1 MNIKEKWIKFRE
13 NIARKRLI
21 KNMTPALLNEMVN
34 DLAGDVEQVL
44 AMEDA
49 NEREVAISEVL
60 EGIADVGGI
69 IDEVM
74 ENVDKQIEDLSKS
87 NFWMTQELVSS
98 DLRGL
103 KRGRDSLI
111 QKKNELEQLKSKLTG
126 DPAKENVDESEI
138 KYE

>member
-21 KNMTPALLNEMVN
+21 KNMTPALLKEMVN

-44 AMEDA
+44 AIEDA
-49 NEREVAISEVL
+49 NEREFAISEVL

-103 KRGRDSLI
+103 QRGRDSLI
-111 QKKNELEQLKSKLTG
+111 RKKNELEQLKSKLTG

-138 KYE
+138 RYE